1 MSERAANPRNLQA
14 RAAARRHAQALC
26 SALVVCAT
34 GPALGQTSPAQG
46 PLSAASIAS
55 IPSSPS
61 IHGDRELADYLALL
75 QRIAPASE
83 AGARTYV
90 AAVRLRCGQALDAAT
105 LRRVMARE
113 GGDPVL
119 MSLIRAAAT
128 QDHRA
133 RDQAM
138 AQIQCPREERR

>member
-1 MSERAANPRNLQA
+1 MPERAAKPRNLQA

-26 SALVVCAT
+26 SALVVCAS

-46 PLSAASIAS
+46 PLSAASTL
-55 IPSSPS
+55 SSPS

-83 AGARTYV
+83 AGARIYV

-119 MSLIRAAAT
+119 MGLIRAAAT

-138 AQIQCPREERR
+138 AQIQCQPEERR

>member
-1 MSERAANPRNLQA
+1 MRARAIEPNNLQA
-14 RAAARRHAQALC
+14 RTAARRHVQALS
-26 SALVVCAT
+26 SALLVCAT

-46 PLSAASIAS
+46 PLAAAS
-55 IPSSPS
+55 SPM
-61 IHGDRELADYLALL
+61 IHDDRELADYLALL

-119 MSLIRAAAT
+119 MGLIRAAAT

-133 RDQAM
+133 RDHAM
-138 AQIQCPREERR
+138 AQIQCQPEERR